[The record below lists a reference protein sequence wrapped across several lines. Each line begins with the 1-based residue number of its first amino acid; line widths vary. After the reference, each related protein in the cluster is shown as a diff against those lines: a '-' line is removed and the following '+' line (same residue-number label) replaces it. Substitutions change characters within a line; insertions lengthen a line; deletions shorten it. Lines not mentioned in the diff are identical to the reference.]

1 MSMPYSQYARLTQA
15 FPIPLLTPGLLLRLV
30 RRRLCPEVRRAR
42 HWREQRRAVYRAAL
56 THLRQDREFMVL
68 HRF

>member
-15 FPIPLLTPGLLLRLV
+15 FPVALLTPGLLLRLV
-30 RRRLCPEVRRAR
+30 HRKLRPEVRRPRQWRAQR
-42 HWREQRRAVYRAAL
+42 HAIYRSAL
-56 THLRQDREFMVL
+56 TRLREDREFMVR